1 MRVRGKGRGRVRGRG
16 RGRGRGRA
24 RARVSTW
31 RQLRVVACE
40 WWTVLSSRAL
50 GRVRVRVRVRLR
62 VRVRVRVRVRFRA
75 QRLLQTDA
83 VATHEVGHHER
94 GTARDA

>member
-1 MRVRGKGRGRVRGRG
+1 MRVRVG
-16 RGRGRGRA
+16 
-24 RARVSTW
+24 
-31 RQLRVVACE
+31 
-40 WWTVLSSRAL
+40 
-50 GRVRVRVRVRLR
+50 VRVRVRLR